1 MHNGQQKGRLVFFW
15 LGEKIEH
22 WPPRGTDCPDM
33 YMHTREGDGEGEGEG
48 EGEHEYLRAKVPRRS
63 MGMGHWSWTVCE

>member
-15 LGEKIEH
+15 LGEKMEH

-33 YMHTREGDGEGEGEG
+33 YDVPYLPTREGDWEREGEGEG
-48 EGEHEYLRAKVPRRS
+48 EYLRDLGTTEYGPLELD
-63 MGMGHWSWTVCE
+63 CE

>member
-33 YMHTREGDGEGEGEG
+33 YIHTREGDWTGWEREGEGEG
-48 EGEHEYLRAKVPRRS
+48 EYLHTGE
-63 MGMGHWSWTVCE
+63 GTTVYGVWATGAGGL